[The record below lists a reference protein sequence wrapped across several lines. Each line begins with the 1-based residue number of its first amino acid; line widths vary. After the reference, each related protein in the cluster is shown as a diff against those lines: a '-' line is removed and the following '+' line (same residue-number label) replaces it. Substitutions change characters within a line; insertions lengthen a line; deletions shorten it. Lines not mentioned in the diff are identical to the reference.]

1 MEAIILAGGFG
12 TRLKKVVPDVP
23 KPMAPIQGR
32 PFLEY
37 VLCYLKRAGIQRVV
51 LSVCHQ
57 REVIQDY
64 FRDQFDGISIDYS
77 IEEETNPLGTG
88 GAIKKSLEFCDNPNV
103 VVVNGDT
110 FFNANL
116 NELLSSHQKNHSVLT
131 LALKPMQ
138 HFDRYGAVC
147 IDACQKI
154 ISLEEK
160 QYRESGLIN
169 GGVYAV
175 NKKIFYGH
183 DLTDTFSF
191 EQFMQEKHKQSDFYG
206 YISDE
211 YFIDIGI
218 PEDYKTA
225 SETLLNQEE

>member
-37 VLCYLKRAGIQRVV
+37 VLCYLKRAGVKRVV

-57 REVIQDY
+57 CEVIQDY
-64 FRDQFDGISIDYS
+64 FRDEFDGIAIDYS

-88 GAIKKSLEFCDNPNV
+88 GAIKKSLEFCDVSNV

-110 FFNANL
+110 FFNVNL
-116 NELLSSHQKNHSVLT
+116 SELLTCHQQKDSVLT
-131 LALKPMQ
+131 LALKPMKY
-138 HFDRYGAVC
+138 FDRYGAVS
-147 IDACQKI
+147 IDAHQKI

-175 NKKIFYGH
+175 NKKIFSGH
-183 DLTDTFSF
+183 DLIDTFSF
-191 EQFMQEKHKQSDFYG
+191 EQFMQEKHKHADFYG

-225 SETLLNQEE
+225 NETVLNQEE